1 MRIFLFFSW
10 LKGGGKRRKETAE
23 GYGRG
28 VREKAGEREGRGDEK
43 QVDARGWL
51 EKRKTLHTEEGL
63 ARRLPRHSCR
73 RSASLFS
80 PSSPPLV
87 FVKR

>member
-63 ARRLPRHSCR
+63 ATASLGIPAAALPPSFRRLRLLL
-73 RSASLFS
+73 SL
-80 PSSPPLV
+80 
-87 FVKR
+87 